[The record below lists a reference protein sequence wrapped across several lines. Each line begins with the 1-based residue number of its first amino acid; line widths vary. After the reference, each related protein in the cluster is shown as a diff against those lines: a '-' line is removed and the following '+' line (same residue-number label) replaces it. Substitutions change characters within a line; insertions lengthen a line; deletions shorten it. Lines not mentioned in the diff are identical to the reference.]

1 MIRNPLTK
9 PAVLCSLCLALLVA
23 PAATAQQSEFGTADE
38 AKAMLMK
45 VVDAVKADKFKA
57 IEKINNNEFN
67 DRDLYPFCR
76 NLADSAGLTLANP
89 NSNLPNSKLMKDYEG
104 SQFGQQ
110 LHDAAKGAKEG
121 EIRAVSHM
129 FPRPGA
135 DPTPM
140 PKVTLVTPIG
150 DIYCGVGY
158 YKPVNL

>member
-9 PAVLCSLCLALLVA
+9 LTVLCSLGLAVLIA
-23 PAATAQQSEFGTADE
+23 TAATAQKSEYGTADE

-45 VVDAVKADKFKA
+45 VVDAVKADKLKA
-57 IEKINNNEFN
+57 IEKINNKEFN

-76 NLADSAGLTLANP
+76 NLADSTGLTLANP

-110 LHDAAKGAKEG
+110 IHDAAKGAKEG
-121 EIRAVSHM
+121 EIREVIHM

-135 DPTPM
+135 DPTPV